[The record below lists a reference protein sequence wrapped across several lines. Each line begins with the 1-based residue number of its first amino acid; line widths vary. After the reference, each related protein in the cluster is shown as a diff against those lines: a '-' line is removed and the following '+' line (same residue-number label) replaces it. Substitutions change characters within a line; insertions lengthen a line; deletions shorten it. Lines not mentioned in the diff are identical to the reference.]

1 LAQSGHHDA
10 LNQCPLL
17 GDRLERHMCDL
28 VCKGQLELSTAQ
40 QAFARDWIK
49 AYHQYYEAR

>member
-1 LAQSGHHDA
+1 MAQSGHHDA

-17 GDRLERHMCDL
+17 GGRLERHMCDL

-40 QAFARDWIK
+40 GAFAKDWIA
-49 AYHQYYEAR
+49 AYHKYYEAR